1 MQGRR
6 CGRGRRRG
14 RCGED
19 EDTEEAG
26 VEPGA
31 EEACEEAEEAAEEA
45 DGDVFFGE
53 RGGDVGVAEQ
63 GGEVLAAHVEDA
75 ERVLEAGVDGAGV
88 DEVGWPELA
97 DGAEPLEGGVVDD
110 GDQTLGDGHIPQ
122 FGNANGRVR
131 C

>member
-1 MQGRR
+1 MA
-6 CGRGRRRG
+6 RGVAALAVDG
-14 RCGED
+14 LEAVGE
-19 EDTEEAG
+19 G
-26 VEPGA
+26 VVA
-31 EEACEEAEEAAEEA
+31 EVVEEAAEEA
-45 DGDVFFGE
+45 DSDVFFGE

-75 ERVLEAGVDGAGV
+75 ERMLEAGVDGAGV